1 MNSNLAS
8 SGNSSYMYRTT
19 FSLVHSHFI
28 KNLSV
33 FGAWYLE
40 LGIWSYSK
48 FRVSPH
54 IPGNLIAAAKYQIPS
69 TKYQLPVTASA
80 PTRSATSVSPGTACF
95 WPFLLLYSTSRQSCA
110 GAGPGNASVQ
120 TPCARAAS
128 ASAKLRQSCRPVRGP
143 SSHALD
149 SRLSGHQKRGPAGP
163 LPVRLNP
170 SLLPNLLCASAACAG
185 GPGKGW

>member
-1 MNSNLAS
+1 MRLEASRFGETSGVASDDMSILNACAASNSCRHESQCWTWLMNSNLAS

-54 IPGNLIAAAKYQIPS
+54 IPGNLIAAAKYQ
-69 TKYQLPVTASA
+69 V
-80 PTRSATSVSPGTACF
+80 PTTSH
-95 WPFLLLYSTSRQSCA
+95 RI
-110 GAGPGNASVQ
+110 GA
-120 TPCARAAS
+120 
-128 ASAKLRQSCRPVRGP
+128 
-143 SSHALD
+143 
-149 SRLSGHQKRGPAGP
+149 
-163 LPVRLNP
+163 
-170 SLLPNLLCASAACAG
+170 
-185 GPGKGW
+185 

>member
-54 IPGNLIAAAKYQIPS
+54 IPGNLIAAAKYQ
-69 TKYQLPVTASA
+69 V
-80 PTRSATSVSPGTACF
+80 PTTSHRIGANALRNFCVARNSVFLAVS
-95 WPFLLLYSTSRQSCA
+95 
-110 GAGPGNASVQ
+110 SVVF
-120 TPCARAAS
+120 S
-128 ASAKLRQSCRPVRGP
+128 
-143 SSHALD
+143 
-149 SRLSGHQKRGPAGP
+149 
-163 LPVRLNP
+163 
-170 SLLPNLLCASAACAG
+170 
-185 GPGKGW
+185 

>member
-28 KNLSV
+28 KKSFRIRYLIFGTWNLV
-33 FGAWYLE
+33 LLE
-40 LGIWSYSK
+40 VPSQSTH
-48 FRVSPH
+48 SQ
-54 IPGNLIAAAKYQIPS
+54 GNSIAACQIPS

-95 WPFLLLYSTSRQSCA
+95 WPFLLLYSASRQSCA